1 MAGAFLR
8 LKVKCSRGL
17 ALPNPFHVYLVRMK
31 WCRCLFPAMTLIT
44 SSAIETYIQ
53 RVTELSQ
60 SSKRIPTPAELE
72 KIVTDLGITP
82 EEIANAERESQDHYT
97 RAQGYL
103 RLKYWDDAILELQE
117 AIAFN
122 PSSADMMLAS
132 AQAYLGRWQQQHKKE
147 DETQFHWQVRQCLAI
162 QPDCEEALNLLEKF
176 QGMRQQ
182 YQQRFIY
189 VSIFCGAVVLG
200 IIGFLFSQQKLPY
213 VLQKQSDLAVLQQEI
228 ESLSQQQETIKKYLN
243 DLERNQGSKSRRY
256 QQQTANFQRDIKSL
270 NLKIRNLEKL
280 LQELQTKVLSPS
292 PSPQD
297 SR

>member
-1 MAGAFLR
+1 ME
-8 LKVKCSRGL
+8 
-17 ALPNPFHVYLVRMK
+17 
-31 WCRCLFPAMTLIT
+31 WCRCLFPTMTLIT

-122 PSSADMMLAS
+122 PSAADMMLAS

-162 QPDCEEALNLLEKF
+162 QPNCEEALSLLEKF
-176 QGMRQQ
+176 HKMRQQ

-189 VSIFCGAVVLG
+189 GGIFFGAVLLG
-200 IIGFLFSQQKLPY
+200 ITGFLFSQQKLPY
-213 VLQKQSDLAVLQQEI
+213 VLQKQSDLATLQQKI
-228 ESLSQQQETIKKYLN
+228 ESLSQQQDNLKKYLN
-243 DLERNQGSKSRRY
+243 NLEQSQRTKSQQYQNQARKF
-256 QQQTANFQRDIKSL
+256 QQDIELL
-270 NLKIRNLEKL
+270 NLKIRELETM
-280 LQELQTKVLSPS
+280 LQESQKNVLPPS
-292 PSPQD
+292 PSPQN